1 MPSAVLIVAS
11 TRVHADPQEMLRI
24 QDTVAALREQGR
36 AVDVLV
42 PRIAP
47 LLTAT
52 LDPAARIFTIPRIP
66 FTDDPPRRPSIR
78 RFILATIMFFRGVA
92 LAARRDYAVLHG
104 FNDGALVARAID
116 RGTVHRYPYIAEI
129 HRPLSTPG
137 FFKGPR
143 AAIARH
149 LELSTLRHASAIILP
164 DASSISGFGSSL
176 PKARVSIIPDPHAE
190 ISPDAFT
197 FAEFSLAIE
206 HIYDYVLR
214 PIPEKK

>member
-11 TRVHADPQEMLRI
+11 TRVHADPQEILRI
-24 QDTVAALREQGR
+24 QDTVAALRAQGR

-42 PRIAP
+42 PRIDP

-52 LDPAARIFTIPRIP
+52 LDPTARVFTIPRIP
-66 FTDDPPRRPSIR
+66 FMNNPPQRPSVR
-78 RFILATIMFFRGVA
+78 RFVTAAVMFFRGVA

-116 RGTVHRYPYIAEI
+116 RGTVHRYPYVAEI

-137 FFKGPR
+137 FFKGPK
-143 AAIARH
+143 AAFASH
-149 LELSTLRHASAIILP
+149 LEHAALRHASAIILP
-164 DASSISGFGSSL
+164 DAATLERFGGKL
-176 PKARVSIIPDPHAE
+176 PKARVSLIPDPHAE
-190 ISPDAFT
+190 IAPDAFT
-197 FAEFSLAIE
+197 FGEFALALE

-214 PIPEKK
+214 LLSEE

>member
-11 TRVHADPQEMLRI
+11 TRVHADPQEILRI

-52 LDPAARIFTIPRIP
+52 LDPSARVFTAPRVP
-66 FTDDPPRRPSIR
+66 FMDNPPQRPSIR
-78 RFILATIMFFRGVA
+78 RFLTAAVMFFRGVA

-104 FNDGALVARAID
+104 FNDGALIARAID
-116 RGTVHRYPYIAEI
+116 FGTVRRYPYIAEI

-137 FFKGPR
+137 FFKGPK
-143 AAIARH
+143 AAYARH
-149 LELSTLRHASAIILP
+149 LELAALRHASAIILP
-164 DASSISGFGSSL
+164 DASTLERFGGKL
-176 PKARVSIIPDPHAE
+176 PKARVSLIPDPHAE
-190 ISPDAFT
+190 IAPDAFT
-197 FAEFSLAIE
+197 FGEFSLALE
-206 HIYDYVLR
+206 HIYYYVLR
-214 PIPEKK
+214 PQEK

>member
-11 TRVHADPQEMLRI
+11 TRVHADPQEILRI

-42 PRIAP
+42 PRVAP

-52 LDPAARIFTIPRIP
+52 LDPTARVFTVPRVP
-66 FTDDPPRRPSIR
+66 FMDTPPQRPSFR
-78 RFILATIMFFRGVA
+78 RFVTAAVMFFRGVA

-104 FNDGALVARAID
+104 FNDGAIIARAID
-116 RGTVHRYPYIAEI
+116 RGTVRRYPYVAEI
-129 HRPLSTPG
+129 HRPLSSPG
-137 FFKGPR
+137 FFKGPK
-143 AAIARH
+143 AACARH
-149 LELSTLRHASAIILP
+149 MELAALRHASAIILP
-164 DASSISGFGSSL
+164 DSATLGRLGGKL
-176 PKARVSIIPDPHAE
+176 PKARVSLIPDPHAE

-197 FAEFSLAIE
+197 FGEFSVAIE

-214 PIPEKK
+214 HITEK

>member
-11 TRVHADPQEMLRI
+11 TRVHADPQEILRI

-52 LDPAARIFTIPRIP
+52 LDPSARIFTIPRVP
-66 FTDDPPRRPSIR
+66 FMDDPPQRPSIR
-78 RFILATIMFFRGVA
+78 RFVTAVVMFFRGVA
-92 LAARRDYAVLHG
+92 LAAHRDYAALHG

-116 RGTVHRYPYIAEI
+116 RGTVRRYPYVAEI

-137 FFKGPR
+137 FFKGPK
-143 AAIARH
+143 AAFARH
-149 LELSTLRHASAIILP
+149 LERAALRHASAIILP
-164 DASSISGFGSSL
+164 DAATLGRFGGKL
-176 PKARVSIIPDPHAE
+176 PKARVSLIPDPHAE
-190 ISPDAFT
+190 IAPDAFT
-197 FAEFSLAIE
+197 FGEFTLAVG
-206 HIYDYVLR
+206 HVYDYALR
-214 PIPEKK
+214 PLSEK

>member
-11 TRVHADPQEMLRI
+11 TRVHADPQEILRI

-47 LLTAT
+47 LLSAT
-52 LDPAARIFTIPRIP
+52 LDPSVRVFTAPRIP
-66 FTDDPPRRPSIR
+66 FMDNPPQRPSVR
-78 RFILATIMFFRGVA
+78 RFITAAMMFFRGVA

-116 RGTVHRYPYIAEI
+116 RGTVRRYPYIAEI

-137 FFKGPR
+137 FFKGPN
-143 AAIARH
+143 AALARH
-149 LELSTLRHASAIILP
+149 MELAALRHASAIILP
-164 DASSISGFGSSL
+164 DASTLRRFGGKL
-176 PKARVSIIPDPHAE
+176 PKARVSLIPDPHAE
-190 ISPDAFT
+190 IAPDAFT
-197 FAEFSLAIE
+197 FGEFSLALE
-206 HIYDYVLR
+206 HIYYYVLR
-214 PIPEKK
+214 PISER

>member
-11 TRVHADPQEMLRI
+11 TRVHADPQEILRI
-24 QDTVAALREQGR
+24 QDTVSALREQGR

-52 LDPAARIFTIPRIP
+52 IDPSARVFTAPHVP
-66 FTDDPPRRPSIR
+66 FMDNPTQRPSVR
-78 RFILATIMFFRGVA
+78 RFVTAVMMFFRGVA

-104 FNDGALVARAID
+104 FNDGALIARAID
-116 RGTVHRYPYIAEI
+116 CGTVRRYPYVAEI

-137 FFKGPR
+137 FFKGPK
-143 AAIARH
+143 AAFARH
-149 LELSTLRHASAIILP
+149 LEISALRHASAIILP
-164 DASSISGFGSSL
+164 DSATLERIGGKI
-176 PKARVSIIPDPHAE
+176 PKARVSLIPDPHAE
-190 ISPDAFT
+190 IAPDAFT
-197 FAEFSLAIE
+197 FGEFSLALE

-214 PIPEKK
+214 PIPEN

>member
-11 TRVHADPQEMLRI
+11 TRVHADPQETLRI

-52 LDPAARIFTIPRIP
+52 LDPSARIFTIPRIP
-66 FTDDPPRRPSIR
+66 FMDNPPQRPSIR
-78 RFILATIMFFRGVA
+78 RFVTAIVMFFRGVA
-92 LAARRDYAVLHG
+92 LAARRDYTALHG

-116 RGTVHRYPYIAEI
+116 RGTVRRYPYVAEI

-137 FFKGPR
+137 FFKGPKMALGR
-143 AAIARH
+143 RLEHAA
-149 LELSTLRHASAIILP
+149 LRHASAIILP
-164 DASSISGFGSSL
+164 DAATQDRFGGKL
-176 PKARVSIIPDPHAE
+176 PRARVSIIPDPHAE
-190 ISPDAFT
+190 IAPDAFT
-197 FAEFSLAIE
+197 FGEFALALR
-206 HIYDYVLR
+206 HVYDYVLR
-214 PIPEKK
+214 PLPEN